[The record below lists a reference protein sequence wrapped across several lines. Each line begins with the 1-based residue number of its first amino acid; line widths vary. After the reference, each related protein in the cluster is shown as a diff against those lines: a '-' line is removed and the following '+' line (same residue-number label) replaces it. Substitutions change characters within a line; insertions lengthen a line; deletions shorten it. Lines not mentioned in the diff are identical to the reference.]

1 MIPIPLKD
9 ENVNEIDEQ
18 KFIETEIKEKDFGE
32 MKKYIYKLIFIIFI
46 FIILIISIHISN
58 NNSLNTIEKITE
70 INNINKNKANLSIII
85 NSFNEKNDLI
95 SLTNDI
101 SKKLKNSEIILT
113 TSYSFNNNFSDT
125 QKGEMLKNNIS
136 IKIIEYKENTNKFNI
151 RITSASRAK
160 GDYIIYIDP
169 EEPLSFDILNS
180 YQKYIKDDIDVIQ
193 YDLNLDN
200 VENNKIIYQPQIY
213 ESLFYSRDSISY
225 NHFHINGKLYKKEIV
240 FKAIK
245 KLDKIYLKQS
255 NKYFD
260 EIMIVSLF
268 LKEANSFIKLKNS
281 DTCNRKKCQKNFFR
295 SYKYNNKEILRD
307 TVLFVRFMFEY
318 SGKDKV
324 QEKRMAVRIF
334 DELLIYQNVKS
345 FYNSD
350 LLKLISDTCD
360 MYINCELINDMEKEE
375 IRNYKKSLRK

>member
-1 MIPIPLKD
+1 MIPMPLKD
-9 ENVNEIDEQ
+9 ENGKEIDED
-18 KFIETEIKEKDFGE
+18 KFIETEIKEKDFNK
-32 MKKYIYKLIFIIFI
+32 MKKYIYKLIFIIII
-46 FIILIISIHISN
+46 FIILTISFY
-58 NNSLNTIEKITE
+58 IT
-70 INNINKNKANLSIII
+70 NINKNKANISIII

-95 SLTNDI
+95 SLI
-101 SKKLKNSEIILT
+101 YEILKKLKNSEIILT
-113 TSYSFNNNFSDT
+113 TCYPFNNNFSDS
-125 QKGEMLKNNIS
+125 KKEEMLKNNIS

-151 RITSASRAK
+151 RIASASRAK

-180 YQKYIKDDIDVIQ
+180 YKKYIKDDIDIIQ
-193 YDLNLDN
+193 YDLNLDR

-213 ESLFYSRDSISY
+213 ESLFFSRDSISY
-225 NHFHINGKLYKKEIV
+225 NHFHLNGKLYKKEMV

-281 DTCNRKKCQKNFFR
+281 NICNRNKCQKNFFR

-345 FYNSD
+345 FYSND
-350 LLKLISDTCD
+350 LFKLISDTCD
-360 MYINCELINDMEKEE
+360 LYINCELISDMDKEE